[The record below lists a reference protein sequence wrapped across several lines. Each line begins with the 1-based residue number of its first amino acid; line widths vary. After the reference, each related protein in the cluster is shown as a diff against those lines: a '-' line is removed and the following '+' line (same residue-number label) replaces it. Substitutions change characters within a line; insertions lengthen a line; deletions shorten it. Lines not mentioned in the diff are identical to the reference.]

1 KRLAGAYR
9 HHRYVGRKGSLHLT
23 SNISEETNEVASSV
37 SSFHSFSFCLGIMSI
52 FKKSQMVFCIC
63 YLKMAVSSAPR
74 MIQTVV
80 TADSLPM
87 CFTACQEN
95 PGNIDKS
102 INIKCT
108 RVVYT
113 ASTKMCVVL
122 NSPPD
127 PSYLIVND
135 PCISQ
140 LFSESTIFG
149 ANRICPKRSC
159 TDSSPF
165 IVKYPIAFA
174 MVLKNGSFRT
184 YGNSVVWN
192 PSTQLVW
199 IGYLKIYRTTPIKR
213 PTETTDAPTDVII
226 RCMASKW
233 IACRKST
240 LVSWMISDAACIQP

>member
-1 KRLAGAYR
+1 
-9 HHRYVGRKGSLHLT
+9 
-23 SNISEETNEVASSV
+23 
-37 SSFHSFSFCLGIMSI
+37 
-52 FKKSQMVFCIC
+52 MVFCIC

-95 PGNIDKS
+95 PG
-102 INIKCT
+102 CT

-165 IVKYPIAFA
+165 IVK
-174 MVLKNGSFRT
+174 
-184 YGNSVVWN
+184 
-192 PSTQLVW
+192 
-199 IGYLKIYRTTPIKR
+199 TTPIKR

-240 LVSWMISDAACIQP
+240 LVIHRDLKPDNLAINENEKLKLLDFGLARVLDENNQHTNDPGMKYYRAIETVSFGHSDRQIYNEKADIWSIGAILCEMLTGLILFKTDPPASDVPIIKALNICGPIPENVIIEQEK